1 MFPRLTNRASV
12 SGTDTEW
19 NAFLAAGDPDW
30 EYGFKDS
37 PELCRERRAYF
48 SAIKKLNQE
57 FENVRRKTPKPSSK
71 GRKCQLFC
79 GPRSRLTQQVI
90 NLGHHACR
98 FALPYT
104 DLMTVEGRQVL
115 FEKLIVLQPEDVW
128 YSPECGPWSAWS
140 NLNQSKSCQAWDTIQ
155 AQRLG
160 NIDQLA
166 LGTILLRHQRQ
177 QGKHFHW
184 EQPQRSNM
192 FRTPL
197 LQEVYCQTI
206 AAEFDM
212 CEVGEL
218 RDPENQMLIKKGMTI
233 MTTSEALHKQLHG
246 RFCNRG
252 HQHQPLEGSTKV
264 QGNNISRTKFSEAY
278 PRKFA
283 RCVAQVLCRQ
293 GRIIENPINTLQE
306 VHANDVE
313 DPLAKRPRLSMRT
326 KAVRPSSSSEVQNRD
341 PENPEKRR
349 RIMGKGGTISSQIAK
364 IQDEKC
370 SNPEAW
376 KAILDDIAPQ
386 LPRVGRKDIEHPEI
400 KTRVQQLIHPKVLH
414 SIVAGRGLNRTTA
427 PLSKTQQGEAP
438 YRMLV
443 YIHRDKGTL
452 EGGKQWEAWDQLP
465 KRQVVRTGFPSKI
478 AMTVFAANPS
488 TASPAAE
495 IEADIPRPLQST
507 TESKI
512 PTPLDEVCQDDLK
525 EQETVRHPE
534 PGPLFQQLSKEDQQL
549 LMKIHKN
556 SGHPGADKL
565 AYLLKQQGFRPEM
578 IAAVPDLRC
587 AACDATR
594 GPKIS
599 RPSAIHSPCDFNDSI
614 SMDGYTW
621 TSKGGKQFHFYHIID
636 YSTNFHVA
644 KYAPNR
650 SVESAISCVQQAW
663 FSWAGSPNELII
675 DAGSELNAEAFSV
688 FSQQNNIKCTTISTE
703 AHWQNGRAER
713 HGAILGNMLTKCEV
727 EHPIVTSS
735 DFDQML
741 THCTQAKNALSI
753 RKGYRY

>member
-1 MFPRLTNRASV
+1 M
-12 SGTDTEW
+12 
-19 NAFLAAGDPDW
+19 
-30 EYGFKDS
+30 
-37 PELCRERRAYF
+37 
-48 SAIKKLNQE
+48 
-57 FENVRRKTPKPSSK
+57 
-71 GRKCQLFC
+71 
-79 GPRSRLTQQVI
+79 
-90 NLGHHACR
+90 
-98 FALPYT
+98 
-104 DLMTVEGRQVL
+104 
-115 FEKLIVLQPEDVW
+115 
-128 YSPECGPWSAWS
+128 
-140 NLNQSKSCQAWDTIQ
+140 
-155 AQRLG
+155 
-160 NIDQLA
+160 
-166 LGTILLRHQRQ
+166 
-177 QGKHFHW
+177 
-184 EQPQRSNM
+184 
-192 FRTPL
+192 
-197 LQEVYCQTI
+197 
-206 AAEFDM
+206 
-212 CEVGEL
+212 
-218 RDPENQMLIKKGMTI
+218 
-233 MTTSEALHKQLHG
+233 
-246 RFCNRG
+246 
-252 HQHQPLEGSTKV
+252 
-264 QGNNISRTKFSEAY
+264 
-278 PRKFA
+278 
-283 RCVAQVLCRQ
+283 
-293 GRIIENPINTLQE
+293 ENPINTLQE

-313 DPLAKRPRLSMRT
+313 DPIAKRPRLSMRT

-495 IEADIPRPLQST
+495 IEATIPRPLQST

-644 KYAPNR
+644 KYSPNR

-753 RKGYRY
+753 RKGYPPEVLVLGKSTRLPGSICSDHQLPAHALADSETCHGLVFRAQLAHREIARKAFHAADNDRGMGDDMGWGK